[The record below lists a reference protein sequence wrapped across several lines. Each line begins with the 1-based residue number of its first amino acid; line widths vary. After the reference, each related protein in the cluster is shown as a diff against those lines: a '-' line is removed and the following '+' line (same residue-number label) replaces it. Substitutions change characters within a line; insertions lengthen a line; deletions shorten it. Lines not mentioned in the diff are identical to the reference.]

1 VLAAQAGSAVLV
13 TALTGALAPVGV
25 AALVLA
31 ACARPWRGR
40 EAAASPAGPPLALG
54 LGFLAGFVATHGL
67 PRLAGAS
74 LRDELAW
81 SALALAGLAAL
92 RARRGALPLLLQGL
106 VSALLPWFL
115 LDFQRTR
122 HWERLEGVLWSAA
135 LALVLF
141 LSWTLLGAHEQRRA
155 RPAAVLGWTTM
166 TALAAG
172 AYVLSGS
179 VQIAQLAGALAAALG
194 TCAALALWRRAAGLG
209 PAGVAPFIVL
219 HLGLTW
225 CGRFIS
231 ELSLAGFVLL
241 ALAPLGV
248 LAGRAV
254 PASRA
259 RLAAGVEGLVPPL
272 IALVALL
279 LERAAATASSSSSY
293 PY

>member
-1 VLAAQAGSAVLV
+1 MLAAQAGSAVLV

-25 AALVLA
+25 AALVLSA
-31 ACARPWRGR
+31 SARPWRGR

-81 SALALAGLAAL
+81 SALALALVSAL
-92 RARRGALPLLLQGL
+92 HARRGALPLVLRGL

-115 LDFQRTR
+115 LDFQRER
-122 HWERLEGVLWSAA
+122 HWERLEGVLWSTA

-141 LSWTLLGAHEQRRA
+141 LSWTLLDAHEQRHA
-155 RPAAVLGWTTM
+155 RPAAVLGWTAM

-172 AYVLSGS
+172 AYGISGS

-209 PAGVAPFIVL
+209 PAGVAPFLVGY
-219 HLGLTW
+219 LGLTW

-231 ELSLAGFVLL
+231 ELSLPGFILL

-248 LAGRAV
+248 LAARAV
-254 PASRA
+254 PASHPRFA
-259 RLAAGVEGLVPPL
+259 ALLEGLAPPLAAL
-272 IALVALL
+272 AALL
-279 LERAAATASSSSSY
+279 LERSAAAPASPY